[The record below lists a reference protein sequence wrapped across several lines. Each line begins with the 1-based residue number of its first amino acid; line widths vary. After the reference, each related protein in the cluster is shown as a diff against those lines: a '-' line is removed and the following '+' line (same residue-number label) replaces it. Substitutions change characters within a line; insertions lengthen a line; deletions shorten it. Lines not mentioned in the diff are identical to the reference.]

1 MTMRRYP
8 RRPMSLSARYTV
20 RFVAGL
26 VLYSVALAIALVM
39 RGAGIGTWQPMLLT
53 LPSVA
58 VMAWAIVAY
67 YRESDEFAQR
77 KLAESFI
84 IAFAVGVP
92 ALLVIGLLES
102 FGGPHLNWMIAFA
115 IMMAGWLIGSLVAN
129 ARYR

>member
-1 MTMRRYP
+1 MTMRRDP
-8 RRPMSLSARYTV
+8 RRTMSPSARYNA
-20 RFVAGL
+20 RFAAGM
-26 VLYSVALAIALVM
+26 VLYALTLAAALVM

-58 VMAWAIVAY
+58 VMAWAVVAY

-92 ALLVIGLLES
+92 TLLVIGLLES
-102 FGGPHLNWMIAFA
+102 FGGPHLNWMVAFA
-115 IMMAGWLIGSLVAN
+115 VMMAGWLVGSLVAN